1 MTTTAKAG
9 ALNTKHVMIA
19 FGVGNPT
26 LLQWRK
32 GSARKTAMPCV
43 VKTDK
48 GRNAVSYSIKD
59 LTKWAKDNGVKIV
72 VPFAEALQQQEAAV
86 AKPGPKPSIAPNTEK
101 KANVAP
107 KQSNVAAKA
116 VKAKT
121 AKPAPA
127 AKKPATKKLVRPA
140 VKAKQ
145 DKKAKQ
151 VSDFKQAQA
160 VAAVAPAAQ
169 QAA

>member
-1 MTTTAKAG
+1 MTTTTKAG
-9 ALNTKHVMIA
+9 TLNTKHVMIA

-32 GSARKTAMPCV
+32 GSARKTPMPCV

-48 GRNAVSYSIKD
+48 GRNSVSYSIKD
-59 LTKWAKDNGVKIV
+59 LTKWAKDNSVSIV

-86 AKPGPKPSIAPNTEK
+86 AKPGPKPSIAPKTEK
-101 KANVAP
+101 KANVVP

-121 AKPAPA
+121 AKPTPA
-127 AKKPATKKLVRPA
+127 AKKTATKKVA
-140 VKAKQ
+140 VKVKQ

-151 VSDFKQAQA
+151 VADFKHAQS
-160 VAAVAPAAQ
+160 VAAAAPSAQTAA
-169 QAA
+169 